1 MAQGHTELKAI
12 AALIL
17 MIGLGVG
24 VAFLAWEFGHKIWLV
39 FARYSMWDRS
49 IVEASRRNNV
59 DPRLVKAVI
68 WRESRFR
75 SDASGLAGE
84 VGLMQIRSEGAV
96 ADWARFNGIEIP
108 PRGVLYNPELNI
120 EIGSWYLGKAVR
132 KWSGYKECFELA
144 LCEYNAGAKRSEA
157 WRPLSPDES
166 VRERINISSTL
177 AYVNSIMSKYNE
189 YLSEW
194 KPAGLLQEPQEGR
207 KKQ

>member
-1 MAQGHTELKAI
+1 MAQGRTEWKALL
-12 AALIL
+12 ALIL
-17 MIGLGVG
+17 MAALGVG

-49 IVEASRRNNV
+49 IVEAAKRNNV
-59 DPRLVKAVI
+59 DPRLVKAVV

-75 SDASGLAGE
+75 PDASGLAGE
-84 VGLMQIRSEGAV
+84 VGLMQIRPQGAV
-96 ADWARFNGIEIP
+96 ADWARLNGVEP
-108 PRGVLYNPELNI
+108 PCRGALFNPELNI
-120 EIGSWYLGKAVR
+120 EIGAWYLGKAVR

-189 YLSEW
+189 YQAEW
-194 KPAGLLQEPQEGR
+194 KPAGLPQEKEG
-207 KKQ
+207 KKAK